1 MAAGH
6 CYMLPQKCYSF
17 FTALLA
23 GRGVLNAVGNDG
35 ERMREEGGMCVR
47 RESVYTHSYRR
58 EYMRDREE
66 ERLMPFGEDTCFY

>member
-35 ERMREEGGMCVR
+35 ERMREEGGICVCG
-47 RESVYTHSYRR
+47 ESLFTRIVTDASTCETERK
-58 EYMRDREE
+58 RD
-66 ERLMPFGEDTCFY
+66 